1 MCKNDNDNDTSS
13 NNNQTSYESE
23 AYGSGMSPGES
34 QAKFGDTSRAGQTP
48 DVRDYS
54 DMSKDDYVN
63 DVLSSKGYSDTYKG
77 VSSGSGSVTDGK
89 GNAVRSGSYVDAM
102 NRADATYDS
111 YQDYQAARAEAQEAF
126 YSDMEARQQ
135 VNQDLIDMA
144 MGGGGYAQGFYN
156 SDGTINENFDPSQSF
171 AMQGPARPGQF
182 NDLGNFLG
190 SSADTFSFPGYS
202 FADPYG
208 TAMAPTLGQIDGS
221 ALGSTVTTQNERDY
235 FNNFSSGYNDDA
247 GFFGQQLEADK
258 KGNVGLSTGSQRFS
272 DAAGGLVMGLVGGG
286 LFGPLGSALAGATD
300 INTMNAYGEN
310 VPGFNPEIRTTNIS
324 GANMLG
330 GLVGGALAPQVAGAV
345 GKGIYQ
351 GTGNINA
358 AIGGAGAAAAAT
370 PYATGLA
377 ANALMGDFGYLSSN
391 TGGPMDRDI
400 ADKLESRGFG
410 DSIGGGGDGGG
421 NTKPSGQ
428 MSSQLSQTG
437 DEGGTINV
445 AQNVTDASV
454 QNVAGSDVGMG
465 DLMGTGAQTEFDPQA
480 FLMAQAANLNPNTT
494 QVTDFFGNSANTME
508 VNPLFSAQAPGVQY
522 LSKGRQRKFGSGIF
536 NVQNAFEQKKSR
548 RRGSLGD
555 KLVGVVV

>member
-1 MCKNDNDNDTSS
+1 MCGPSNDDSSNDN
-13 NNNQTSYESE
+13 QSE
-23 AYGSGMSPGES
+23 QVAASGGSGMSPGES
-34 QAKFGDTSRAGQTP
+34 QAKFGTTDMAGQKP
-48 DVRDYS
+48 DVSNYGN
-54 DMSKDDYVN
+54 MSKDDYVA
-63 DVLSSKGYSDTYKG
+63 DSLAYQGYTGDYKG
-77 VSSGSGSVTDGK
+77 VTDGKGNVVTDGK
-89 GNAVRSGSYVDAM
+89 GNAVRSGSYVSAM
-102 NRADATYDS
+102 NQADATYDS
-111 YQDYQAARAEAQEAF
+111 YQEYQAERAKAQEAF
-126 YSDMEARQQ
+126 YDDMEARQQ

-144 MGGGGYAQGFYN
+144 MGSGGYAQGFYN
-156 SDGTINENFDPSQSF
+156 ADGTINENFDPSMSM

-182 NDLGNFLG
+182 QDLGNYLG
-190 SSADTFSFPGYS
+190 SAADTFSFPGYS

-221 ALGSTVTTQNERDY
+221 ALGSNVTTQNERDY
-235 FNNFSSGYNDDA
+235 FENFSSGFNDDA
-247 GFFGQQLEADK
+247 GFFGQQLEADAA
-258 KGNVGLSTGSQRFS
+258 GNVGLSTGSQRFS

-286 LFGPLGSALAGATD
+286 LLGPLGSALAGATN

-310 VPGFNPEIRTTNIS
+310 VPGFNSQIRTTTID

-330 GLVGGALAPQVAGAV
+330 GLVGSALAPTVANAAGEAL
-345 GKGIYQ
+345 YQ

-358 AIGGAGAAAAAT
+358 AIGGSMAAGTAT
-370 PYATGLA
+370 PYATGYA
-377 ANALMGDFGYLSSN
+377 ANALLGDMSYMNST

-421 NTKPSGQ
+421 NTKPTGQ
-428 MSSQLSQTG
+428 MASQLSQTG
-437 DEGGTINV
+437 DEGGTINT
-445 AQNVTDASV
+445 AQNVTQANV
-454 QNVAGSDVGMG
+454 QNVAGGDVGMG
-465 DLMGTGAQTEFDPQA
+465 DLMGSGATTEFDPQA
-480 FLMAQAANLNPNTT
+480 FLMAQAQNMNPNTT
-494 QVTDFFGNSANTME
+494 QVTDFFGNNANTME

>member
-1 MCKNDNDNDTSS
+1 MCGPSNDDSGNDN
-13 NNNQTSYESE
+13 QSE
-23 AYGSGMSPGES
+23 QVAASGGPGMSPGES
-34 QAKFGDTSRAGQTP
+34 QAKFGTTDMAGQKP
-48 DVRDYS
+48 DVSNYS
-54 DMSKDDYVN
+54 DMSKDDYVA
-63 DVLSSKGYSDTYKG
+63 DSLAYQGYTGNYKG
-77 VSSGSGSVTDGK
+77 VTDGKGNVVTDGK
-89 GNAVRSGSYVDAM
+89 GNAVRSGRYVDSM
-102 NRADATYDS
+102 NQADATYDS
-111 YQDYQAARAEAQEAF
+111 YQEYQAERAKAQEAF
-126 YSDMEARQQ
+126 YDDMEARQQ

-144 MGGGGYAQGFYN
+144 MGSGGYAQGFYN
-156 SDGTINENFDPSQSF
+156 ADGTINENFDPSMSM

-182 NDLGNFLG
+182 QDLGNYLG
-190 SSADTFSFPGYS
+190 SAADTFSFPGYS

-221 ALGSTVTTQNERDY
+221 ALGSNVTTQNERDY
-235 FNNFSSGYNDDA
+235 FENFSSGFNDDA
-247 GFFGQQLEADK
+247 GFFGQQLEADAA
-258 KGNVGLSTGSQRFS
+258 GNVGLSTGSQRFS
-272 DAAGGLVMGLVGGG
+272 DAAGGMVMGLVGGG
-286 LFGPLGSALAGATD
+286 LLGPLGSALAGATN

-310 VPGFNPEIRTTNIS
+310 VPGFNSQIRTTTID

-330 GLVGGALAPQVAGAV
+330 GLVGSALAPTVANATGEA
-345 GKGIYQ
+345 IYG

-358 AIGGAGAAAAAT
+358 AIGGSMAAGTAT
-370 PYATGLA
+370 PYATGYA
-377 ANALMGDFGYLSSN
+377 ANALLGDMSYMNST

-421 NTKPSGQ
+421 NTKPTGQ

-437 DEGGTINV
+437 DEGGTINT
-445 AQNVTDASV
+445 AQNVTQANV
-454 QNVAGSDVGMG
+454 QNVAGGDVGMG
-465 DLMGTGAQTEFDPQA
+465 DLMGSGATTEFDPQA
-480 FLMAQAANLNPNTT
+480 FLMAQAQNMNPNTT
-494 QVTDFFGNSANTME
+494 QVTDFFGNNANTME